1 MTTLKALLKRTVWLS
16 REINIIRGGLMV
28 GHGNCDID
36 TKERAAGPFTMR
48 VVMEGV
54 VGNRHWVIIY

>member
-1 MTTLKALLKRTVWLS
+1 
-16 REINIIRGGLMV
+16 MV